1 MMIMIT
7 VANWREKKHTHAHT
21 NTHTHTHTHT
31 RGLKTTK
38 KKLTA
43 HGAHLVLDVEVGAG
57 GDEGLH
63 ALHIVPASS
72 RDKGRVAV
80 LGRRSAGGRG
90 RRGKKGGGLG

>member
-1 MMIMIT
+1 MY
-7 VANWREKKHTHAHT
+7 
-21 NTHTHTHTHT
+21 T

-63 ALHIVPASS
+63 ALHTAIASS
-72 RDKGRVAV
+72 RDKGRFAV
-80 LGRRSAGGRG
+80 LGRRAAGGRG
-90 RRGKKGGGLG
+90 RRGKKNKGWGNHDG